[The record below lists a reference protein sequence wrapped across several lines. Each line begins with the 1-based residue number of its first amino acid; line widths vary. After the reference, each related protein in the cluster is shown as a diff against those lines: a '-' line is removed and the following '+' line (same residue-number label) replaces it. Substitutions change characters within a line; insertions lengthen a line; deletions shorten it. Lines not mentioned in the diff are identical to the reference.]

1 MALKIKTKVALGVI
15 FLFVLL
21 STVGGISY
29 FYFNKFISD
38 TKTILQSN
46 YRTLDYSKGMLEALD
61 NWNSHAINARRQ
73 FDTSLAAQEQN
84 VTEPGEYAATRQ
96 LRKDYDSFLSEK
108 DSLHLVIAM
117 RDDISHIMQINLKA
131 IAEKNNSI
139 QKSAES
145 IKLLITA
152 ILTIC
157 VLVSFTFIVNF
168 PGFIANPISKLTEG
182 IKGIAAKNYSQ
193 RIYLNR
199 RDEFG
204 ELANAFNSMAQQLDE
219 YENSN
224 LAKILFEKKRAE
236 TVINSLQDASIGIDN
251 KNVVLFANK
260 QALNLLSLKETD
272 VVGKKTDE
280 VMTRNDLFK
289 YLLTEKN
296 NIPFKIVVENKE
308 NYFIRETID
317 IASDD
322 GTPTGYVIV
331 VKNVTSFKELDVA
344 KTNFI
349 ATISHELKTPLASSD
364 FSLKLLEDER
374 VGVLNNEQKELV
386 QNIKNDN
393 QRLLRILSELLD
405 LSQVESG
412 KIRLNLQSASPGI
425 LIQKAIESTANAA
438 KSKHINVH
446 INLATEK
453 NVIADEDKTT
463 WVLNNFISNA
473 IKHSSENSNIVIDV
487 KENNLHIS
495 FHVKDEGI
503 GIDKKHLPRVF
514 DRFFKVPGQK
524 GGTGLGL
531 AISKEFIEAM
541 DGKIYATSETGKG
554 STFSFDLKKA

>member
-1 MALKIKTKVALGVI
+1 MKKHFIAVTLLTINGIITSSFAQPDTVKQPVPTLMPPSAMAG
-15 FLFVLL
+15 L
-21 STVGGISY
+21 SPMPMP
-29 FYFNKFISD
+29 
-38 TKTILQSN
+38 
-46 YRTLDYSKGMLEALD
+46 GM
-61 NWNSHAINARRQ
+61 
-73 FDTSLAAQEQN
+73 TG
-84 VTEPGEYAATRQ
+84 P
-96 LRKDYDSFLSEK
+96 
-108 DSLHLVIAM
+108 
-117 RDDISHIMQINLKA
+117 LKA
-131 IAEKNNSI
+131 NPRLFGYKTGFLGTMYITGVASGFA
-139 QKSAES
+139 QWQTSPSAE
-145 IKLLITA
+145 
-152 ILTIC
+152 
-157 VLVSFTFIVNF
+157 
-168 PGFIANPISKLTEG
+168 
-182 IKGIAAKNYSQ
+182 
-193 RIYLNR
+193 
-199 RDEFG
+199 DH
-204 ELANAFNSMAQQLDE
+204 
-219 YENSN
+219 
-224 LAKILFEKKRAE
+224 
-236 TVINSLQDASIGIDN
+236 
-251 KNVVLFANK
+251 
-260 QALNLLSLKETD
+260 
-272 VVGKKTDE
+272 
-280 VMTRNDLFK
+280 DLFK

>member
-374 VGVLNNEQKELV
+374 VGELNNEQKELV

-541 DGKIYATSETGKG
+541 EGKIYATSETGKG